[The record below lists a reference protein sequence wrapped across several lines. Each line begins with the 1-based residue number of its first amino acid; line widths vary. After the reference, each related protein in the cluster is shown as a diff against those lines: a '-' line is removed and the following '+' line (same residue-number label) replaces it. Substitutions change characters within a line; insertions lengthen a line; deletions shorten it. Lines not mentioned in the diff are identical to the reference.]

1 MNEELVKSINMLFKE
16 DAEYACRLL
25 DLDGES
31 IRELITKKEK
41 ITDEEIVNAIENNDL
56 ENIYQKAKRNVL
68 IQKLYIDLIQAHGEN
83 VLTSKKK

>member
-1 MNEELVKSINMLFKE
+1 MNEELVKSIKMLFKE
-16 DAEYACRLL
+16 DTEYACRLL
-25 DLDGES
+25 YLDGES

-68 IQKLYIDLIQAHGEN
+68 IQKLYIDLIQVYSEK
-83 VLTSKKK
+83 TITQKKK